1 MLVSV
6 PRMRPRASEA
16 RSRSDDNI
24 VTAMLFQNL
33 RDEIDATL
41 ARDPAARSRLEV
53 VLCYPG
59 FQALLYYRAAHWLW
73 QRRWYLAGRFMSHL
87 GRVLTGIEIHPGARI
102 GHRLFIDH
110 GMGVVIGETA
120 EVGNDCTL
128 YHGVTLGGTRPTRGQ
143 GGQKRH
149 PTIGNNVI
157 VGSGAQV
164 LGPFRV
170 GDGARIGA
178 ASVVLTEVPEGAT
191 MVGNPAR
198 QVARRSASNESKLA
212 FQPYAVCGDIPDPIA
227 RALNGLLDEVTSLR
241 ARITE
246 LEQERARHGPSL
258 DPASSEPPSLRLVS
272 SGGNGTD
279 SD

>member
-1 MLVSV
+1 ML
-6 PRMRPRASEA
+6 
-16 RSRSDDNI
+16 
-24 VTAMLFQNL
+24 LKNL
-33 RDEIDATL
+33 REQIDATL

-59 FQALLYYRAAHWLW
+59 FHALLHHRFAHWLW
-73 QRRWYLAGRFMSHL
+73 QSGWLIAGRFVSHI

-102 GHRLFIDH
+102 GRRVFIDH

-120 EVGNDCTL
+120 EVGDDVTL
-128 YHGVTLGGTRPTRGQ
+128 YQGVTLGGTSLTRGA
-143 GGQKRH
+143 KRH
-149 PTIGNNVI
+149 PTIGNGVI
-157 VGSGAQV
+157 VSSGAQV

-178 ASVVLTEVPEGAT
+178 QAVVLSEVPDGAT
-191 MVGNPAR
+191 MVGIPAR
-198 QVARRSASNESKLA
+198 PVGRSDRSQTEPA

-246 LEQERARHGPSL
+246 LEQERARQGPSL
-258 DPASSEPPSLRLVS
+258 DPASNEPPSLRLVS